1 MFTWKPSGVRMDSAC
16 TTCNLL
22 TEHRRLSVVRCTA
35 VLWVLRNRS
44 ITNRIVDS
52 HAIAILSLSEDIE
65 TILIRLNAKHSTFRV
80 PTQRPS
86 ILTDLSIGTKSHV
99 SHCPTCGTLVDTGG
113 VWFWKWPMAK
123 ASRFSVMERWSG
135 PRARSMVRERDSLT
149 REQRSRRLTG
159 PFRLLIFQKNFVSP
173 IYRFFALGYFPR
185 LFWHNSRKVLREKNR
200 PYGNSRKKCQILTGT
215 LWHLSYGKFT
225 KIDL

>member
-1 MFTWKPSGVRMDSAC
+1 MFIWKPSSVRMDSAC

-80 PTQRPS
+80 PTQRPT
-86 ILTDLSIGTKSHV
+86 ILTDLSIGTKSRV
-99 SHCPTCGTLVDTGG
+99 SHWPTCGTLVDTGG

-123 ASRFSVMERWSG
+123 ASRFSQW
-135 PRARSMVRERDSLT
+135 
-149 REQRSRRLTG
+149 TG
-159 PFRLLIFQKNFVSP
+159 DWAQGHAHWL
-173 IYRFFALGYFPR
+173 
-185 LFWHNSRKVLREKNR
+185 EKETVYHENQ
-200 PYGNSRKKCQILTGT
+200 GQ
-215 LWHLSYGKFT
+215 
-225 KIDL
+225 

>member
-1 MFTWKPSGVRMDSAC
+1 MNSAC

-80 PTQRPS
+80 PTQRPT
-86 ILTDLSIGTKSHV
+86 ILTDLSIGTKSRV
-99 SHCPTCGTLVDTGG
+99 SRWPTSGTLVDTGG
-113 VWFWKWPMAK
+113 V
-123 ASRFSVMERWSG
+123 
-135 PRARSMVRERDSLT
+135 
-149 REQRSRRLTG
+149 
-159 PFRLLIFQKNFVSP
+159 
-173 IYRFFALGYFPR
+173 
-185 LFWHNSRKVLREKNR
+185 
-200 PYGNSRKKCQILTGT
+200 
-215 LWHLSYGKFT
+215 
-225 KIDL
+225 